1 MTLSQVRFFGL
12 LKSSDRVNQ
21 NSDQDFADF
30 MREIV
35 GGDFLDFFADDLIAT
50 LMTPWVQPPAD
61 EKARESMAARP
72 TKMVFPDG
80 IKPERQTV

>member
-1 MTLSQVRFFGL
+1 MRFFSFF
-12 LKSSDRVNQ
+12 KSSESELQ
-21 NSDQDFADF
+21 IESIQISDQDFADF
-30 MREIV
+30 MTEIV

-50 LMTPWVQPPAD
+50 LMTPWVKPPAD

-80 IKPERQTV
+80 KKP